1 MVVLALKA
9 STTTTTESERAA
21 FRAPRSPPA

>member
-9 STTTTTESERAA
+9 STTTTTEPVRAA
-21 FRAPRSPPA
+21 LRAPLSPPA